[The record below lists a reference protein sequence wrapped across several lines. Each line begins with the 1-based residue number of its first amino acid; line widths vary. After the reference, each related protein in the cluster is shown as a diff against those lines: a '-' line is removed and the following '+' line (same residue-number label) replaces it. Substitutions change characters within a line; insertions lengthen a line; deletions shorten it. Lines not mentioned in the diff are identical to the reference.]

1 MRRTCARPPATAFHP
16 SVCHRGGANT
26 SHQESEG
33 VGAMRA
39 TFSSTRR
46 ALLDGWS
53 PYALLRPSPC
63 LLFKPPKVPSCP
75 GKSTWTDSPIQTSL
89 CASGTRGQHPVPS
102 PDQQCTKAVSISP
115 TLSPSRD
122 KNTGSSETY
131 SPWLGV
137 TSAPGAFP
145 CSYNANLSG

>member
-1 MRRTCARPPATAFHP
+1 MGHILQHQASSPGWLVTRCVLHPAVYLSPQRCPPAL
-16 SVCHRGGANT
+16 
-26 SHQESEG
+26 ES
-33 VGAMRA
+33 
-39 TFSSTRR
+39 
-46 ALLDGWS
+46 
-53 PYALLRPSPC
+53 
-63 LLFKPPKVPSCP
+63 PP
-75 GKSTWTDSPIQTSL
+75 GQILQFRLL
-89 CASGTRGQHPVPS
+89 CASGTRGQGLVPS

-122 KNTGSSETY
+122 KNTGSSETC